1 MTESQSRYSIVER
14 LTKKKLEIMTDKEK
28 MNTDKIKLE
37 KELALSESNKDKE
50 VKSIENVYENN
61 KKISKRDYEYEI
73 RDNELNKIKK
83 IEEIEESINARKDRL
98 YIFNTTSDSKIKLY
112 DDKIK
117 AIEKSLDHIK
127 VIGEQGSKE

>member
-1 MTESQSRYSIVER
+1 
-14 LTKKKLEIMTDKEK
+14 
-28 MNTDKIKLE
+28 
-37 KELALSESNKDKE
+37 
-50 VKSIENVYENN
+50 VYENN